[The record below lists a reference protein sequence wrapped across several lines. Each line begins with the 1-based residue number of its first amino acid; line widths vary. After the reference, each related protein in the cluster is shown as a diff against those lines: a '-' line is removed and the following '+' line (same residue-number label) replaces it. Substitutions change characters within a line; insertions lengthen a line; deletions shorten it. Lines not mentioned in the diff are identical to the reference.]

1 MSSEKTFPNLSKLSQ
16 VTLASISCLLC
27 HQSVIFAQEANQ
39 IQWSDRPDFLLVN
52 NQYLTSNYDT
62 LSPHEL
68 LSLSELDRTVIPKFS
83 LTEISEFTV
92 NTPDIPAPSL
102 ATINS
107 NVPNQPTNNSDLPV
121 TLTVDSSGSEIT
133 SKTEKP
139 DKKWFFTIYGGTG
152 TNSSLGQTLTGKTS
166 EFYDS
171 FFNGENYVGVEVGRK
186 IANLG
191 KKFQIEV
198 TGQARQHFNES
209 DYLALE
215 TAIVLRWHI
224 ARNSNF
230 LNASLALGD
239 GFSYVTDLPQVEANR
254 PDSFKKSNLL
264 NYLLIETTFS
274 LPKNPDWSLVLRL
287 NHRSG
292 VFGIFNGA
300 RDGSNNL
307 SVGIRHSF

>member
-1 MSSEKTFPNLSKLSQ
+1 VADRRLFSVIKITKMPSQ
-16 VTLASISCLLC
+16 QTYQSLGKWSRLTLATFSFLVI
-27 HQSVIFAQEANQ
+27 HQSTIFAQQVDSIE
-39 IQWSDRPDFLLVN
+39 WGDRSDFMLTNPPDRTNDSLN
-52 NQYLTSNYDT
+52 
-62 LSPHEL
+62 EL
-68 LSLSELDRTVIPKFS
+68 RSLSESNETVTQNFS
-83 LTEISEFTV
+83 ITEI
-92 NTPDIPAPSL
+92 PDFSSIEP
-102 ATINS
+102 
-107 NVPNQPTNNSDLPV
+107 
-121 TLTVDSSGSEIT
+121 VDSTLLASELPDAPNT
-133 SKTEKP
+133 DSSESRLKLERESE

-171 FFNGENYVGVEVGRK
+171 FFNGENYIGLEVGRK

-191 KKFQIEV
+191 KNFQIEV
-198 TGQARQHFNES
+198 TGQARQHFNEA

-215 TAIVLRWHI
+215 TALVLRWHI

-230 LNASLALGD
+230 LNASLAVGD
-239 GFSYVTDLPQVEANR
+239 GLSYVTDLPQVEANR
-254 PDSFKKSNLL
+254 PNTFKKSNLL
-264 NYLLIETTFS
+264 NYVLIETAFS
-274 LPKNPDWSLVLRL
+274 LPKNPNWSLVLRL